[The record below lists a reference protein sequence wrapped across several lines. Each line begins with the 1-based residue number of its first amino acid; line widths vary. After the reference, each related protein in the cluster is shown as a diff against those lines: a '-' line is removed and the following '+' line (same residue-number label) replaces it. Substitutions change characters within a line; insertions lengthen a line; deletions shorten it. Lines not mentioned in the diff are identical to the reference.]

1 MTFGIAIKGFGKAL
15 MKTPKIK
22 SDFKLKN
29 TLKNIKKTPNKEF
42 KKVNLSS
49 PEDGSVVKGK
59 VGKKNYSQ
67 ATKKYHQAHKRMGL
81 IKD

>member
-42 KKVNLSS
+42 KKVNLKS
-49 PEDGSVVKGK
+49 PEDGSLVKGK

>member
-1 MTFGIAIKGFGKAL
+1 MGFGIAIKGFGKAL
-15 MKTPKIK
+15 IKTPKIK
-22 SDFKLKN
+22 SDFRLKN

-42 KKVNLSS
+42 TKVT
-49 PEDGSVVKGK
+49 PEAGSVVKGK